1 MLFSGKIYTAD
12 KNFTGPPVATVAT
25 NSKSGPRGLKKN
37 CRIGTA
43 LHPLLIAFVFKKFKL
58 LAPSGL
64 FSNEDGFH
72 DNISLVGVFLLR
84 RVCASKPNYNVSDT
98 AVINLPVQLFI

>member
-1 MLFSGKIYTAD
+1 MDQPKVVQEVLAD
-12 KNFTGPPVATVAT
+12 
-25 NSKSGPRGLKKN
+25 LKN

-98 AVINLPVQLFI
+98 AVINLPPLFFI